1 MLNFYDWSG
10 LQTGRLSAIH
20 NEMACLTYVDGLF
33 VMEGGSGTHTLHGD
47 TTDLERLNAH
57 WAGFCA
63 DTRNHFKSP
72 VVL

>member
-1 MLNFYDWSG
+1 MLTEYDWSG
-10 LQTGRLSAIH
+10 LQTGRLAAIH

-33 VMEGGSGTHTLHGD
+33 VMTGPSGTHRLDVHMTN
-47 TTDLERLNAH
+47 LERLNAH

-63 DTRNHFKSP
+63 DTSNHFKTP

>member
-1 MLNFYDWSG
+1 MLTELD
-10 LQTGRLSAIH
+10 LKMLKTGMTFCVELADLERQGDTFI
-20 NEMACLTYVDGLF
+20 MTGP
-33 VMEGGSGTHTLHGD
+33 SGTHRLDVHMTN
-47 TTDLERLNAH
+47 LERLNAH